1 MRVRT
6 GKLDADHFSRRI
18 GSPNDDD
25 DDEAEQDIPIPKF
38 QPIAAPF
45 VFVLST
51 EGERTSFPLFASR
64 QRALLLHVIL
74 P

>member
-18 GSPNDDD
+18 GWPDDDD
-25 DDEAEQDIPIPKF
+25 DDEAEQDIPIPNSDGLLLLLFLFCQAK
-38 QPIAAPF
+38 
-45 VFVLST
+45 
-51 EGERTSFPLFASR
+51 ERTSSPLFASR

-74 P
+74 